1 VINLILGPSKE
12 NFMWWIYPVY
22 ALLLVAMVFLSI
34 KLADLVDLLDKK
46 TCISAVFIG
55 SVLLAAVTSLPE
67 LFTSI
72 SAILIVKDPQ
82 LVIGNILGSDIFNIM
97 ITSIYTIVF
106 FTQFKKSDI
115 HKWHLVLTL
124 ALLGM
129 YALSMYALL
138 APENLQLM
146 IGDINFISVLL
157 LLVYIVL
164 MVKQPKQDEVENIQE
179 TESKLTLKQIIWL
192 FIIFGILLIGVSIA
206 ITYMTD
212 LIKHEIA
219 WLNGTIAGA
228 IFLGVAT
235 SLPEV
240 ISTFHLFKLKN
251 LNAGLGN
258 MIGSCTFNL
267 LILVFADVISWA
279 NIGGNSADVTARGI
293 FISNIDSQQLIIFG
307 AMSIAALSLAL
318 FLKAFTKVFDNKK
331 LGLPV
336 GVGLSLV
343 SVASYLLV
351 FVL

>member
-1 VINLILGPSKE
+1 
-12 NFMWWIYPVY
+12 MWIYPVY
-22 ALLLVAMVFLSI
+22 ALLLVAIVFLSI

-82 LVIGNILGSDIFNIM
+82 LVIGDILGSDIFNIM
-97 ITSIYTIVF
+97 ITSIYTIMF

-115 HKWHLVLTL
+115 HKWHLVSSL

-129 YALSMYALL
+129 YGLSMYALL

-146 IGDINFISVLL
+146 LGDINFISVLL
-157 LLVYIVL
+157 LLIYIVL

-179 TESKLTLKQIIWL
+179 TDSKLTLKQIVWL
-192 FIIFGILLIGVSIA
+192 FVGLGLLLIGVSIA
-206 ITYMTD
+206 ITYMTAK
-212 LIKHEIA
+212 IQVAIP

-258 MIGSCTFNL
+258 MIGSCTFNF
-267 LILVFADVISWA
+267 LILAFADVISWST
-279 NIGGNSADVTARGI
+279 IGGNSADVSARGI
-293 FISNIDSQQLIIFG
+293 FISTVDSQQLVLFG
-307 AMSIAALSLAL
+307 AISIAALSITLC
-318 FLKAFTKVFDNKK
+318 LKIFTNVFENKK
-331 LGLPV
+331 FGLPIAT
-336 GVGLSLV
+336 GLSLA
-343 SVASYLLV
+343 SIASYLLV
-351 FVL
+351 FIL